1 MDVAVREW
9 LRAAAVGLLG
19 SLAIACG
26 SGGGDATTVVDAGVW
41 IDRPTDGDRYAT
53 DQPTVRLEGRAF
65 VPAGAACTGLI
76 GTLPPG
82 YTVRWRNEATGESLA
97 AQAQLNCLL
106 TVVVSWRTADVPLA
120 IGTNRI
126 VVEAQSADG
135 RTGGDALLVDR
146 VPDVTPPAVIAIR
159 PSAGATHVDTGT
171 TIDVTFSEPVD
182 EASLR
187 RGWTV
192 RVLGTLATVAGSIVA
207 GQPAQYTFFPDLP
220 LFRGTTYEVRI
231 ADVTDR
237 NGLALPAPFVATF
250 TTAP

>member
-65 VPAGAACTGLI
+65 VPAGAACTGLT

-120 IGTNRI
+120 IGANRI

-192 RVLGTLATVAGSIVA
+192 RVLGAPATVAGSIVA

-220 LFRGTTYEVRI
+220 LLRGTTYEVRI